1 MRRRRKGLAA
11 VGAGAFLAS
20 MVAVPAPAAATA
32 PAALDWQECTDLDP
46 AEGGVLECATLRV
59 PLDHAAGA
67 AAGTADI
74 ALSRAPATGER
85 RGTLLVNP
93 GGPGSPGRAW
103 AAPTAAALPGD
114 LREGYD
120 VVGFDPRGTGASTP
134 AVACD
139 PAYFSPV
146 RPDTVPRSRAE
157 EGDLVRRAAEY
168 AASCG
173 ANTGALLNHLTTADS
188 AADLEL
194 LRAALGVERIDYLGY
209 SYGSYLGAVYA
220 TFHPDRVRRLVLDSI
235 VHPGRPWYESNL
247 EQTRA
252 VDAAARRFFDWIA
265 RHDDAYGLG
274 ATGGEVAGR
283 YYAARDALRERPLSG
298 TVGPTEFETAYLVA
312 TYAQAAWPQLA
323 RALSGYVTGDDPD
336 ALLRVYQAYGEDA
349 DSDGGFGAYLGT
361 QCTDAPWPRDW
372 STWHTAAERLHREAP
387 FVAWNNIWYN
397 APCATWPA
405 PSRPWVEVDGS
416 AVESALLIQATGDG
430 PTPVDGAYAM
440 RERFPAGRLLI
451 EDGGGTHGV
460 ALGGNACV
468 DTALAAYLRDGT
480 LPPERTA
487 AGGADATCAAAPEPA
502 PEPEPDRRAER

>member
-1 MRRRRKGLAA
+1 MA
-11 VGAGAFLAS
+11 GAGALLAS
-20 MVAVPAPAAATA
+20 AAVVPAAPAAAHE
-32 PAALDWQECTDLDP
+32 ALDWQECTDLDP

-59 PLDHAAGA
+59 PLDHEAGA
-67 AAGTADI
+67 GEGTADI
-74 ALSRAPATGER
+74 ALSRVPATGER

-103 AAPTAAALPGD
+103 AATTAAGLPED
-114 LREGYD
+114 LQASYD

-139 PAYFSPV
+139 PAYFDPV
-146 RPDTVPRSRAE
+146 RPDTVPRSAAE
-157 EGDLVRRAAEY
+157 EQDLVRRAAGY

-173 ANTGALLNHLTTADS
+173 ENTGALLDHMTTADS
-188 AADLEL
+188 AADLEA

-220 TFHPDRVRRLVLDSI
+220 TLHPGRVRHLVLDSI

-252 VDAAARRFFDWIA
+252 VDEAAGRFFDWTA

-274 ATGGEVAGR
+274 ATGDEVAGH
-283 YYAARDALRERPLSG
+283 YYATRDALRERPLSG

-312 TYAQAAWPQLA
+312 TYAQAAWPDLA
-323 RALSGYVTGDDPD
+323 RALADHVVKDDPE
-336 ALLRVYQAYGEDA
+336 ALLKVHEAFGEDG
-349 DSDGGFGAYLGT
+349 DSDGGFGAYLAT
-361 QCTDAPWPRDW
+361 QCTDAGWPRDW
-372 STWHTAAERLHREAP
+372 STWHAEAERLHRDAP
-387 FVAWNNIWYN
+387 FVAWNNTWYN

-405 PSRPWVEVDGS
+405 PSGPWFEVDGS

-430 PTPVDGAYAM
+430 PTPVEGAYAM

-460 ALGGNACV
+460 ALGGNSCV
-468 DTALAAYLRDGT
+468 DTAFADYLRDGT
-480 LPPERTA
+480 LPTERAA
-487 AGGADATCAAAPEPA
+487 AGAADATCAAAPEPEPA
-502 PEPEPDRRAER
+502 PGPEPEPGAERR